1 VPADPPSDARGL
13 ADGVSAQLTLFP
25 LPRALY
31 DPHCLDCDVDTVAIG
46 HFYMLRRHAWLEA
59 NPDDA
64 GMLCFRCVQA
74 RLGRRLTAHDF
85 MDLPINRKHLSVWE
99 AQVA

>member
-1 VPADPPSDARGL
+1 
-13 ADGVSAQLTLFP
+13 VSAQLTLFP

-31 DPHCLDCDVDTVAIG
+31 DPHCLDCDVDTVEIG
-46 HFYMLRRHAWLEA
+46 EYYMLRDNVWLEA

-74 RLGRRLTAHDF
+74 RLGRRLRARDF
-85 MDLPINRKHLSVWE
+85 MDLPMDRSFLRALADEGKP
-99 AQVA
+99 AA

>member
-1 VPADPPSDARGL
+1 LS
-13 ADGVSAQLTLFP
+13 LFP
-25 LPRALY
+25 LPRPLE
-31 DPHCLDCDVDTVAIG
+31 DPHCLDCDVDTVEIG
-46 HFYMLRRHAWLEA
+46 HYYMLRDDVWPEA

-74 RLGRRLTAHDF
+74 RLGRRLTARDF
-85 MDLPINRKHLSVWE
+85 TDAPINRLLGAWE